1 MRFLYIHCSIFSDQ
15 VHLDGPE
22 GLEGDTSSTSG
33 TLKWQESAWTS
44 IESYTLGLGMVASAT
59 MFTKTLRSGNI
70 FKALDP
76 DRIYDAKLTN
86 YDDVG
91 SSLPYL
97 IENKTGG

>member
-1 MRFLYIHCSIFSDQ
+1 MRFLFIHCSIFSDR

-44 IESYTLGLGMVASAT
+44 IEGYTLGLGMVASANI
-59 MFTKTLRSGNI
+59 FTTTLRSGNNSYI

-76 DRIYDAKLTN
+76 DRIYEAKLTN

-91 SSLPYL
+91 SSLTTKPY
-97 IENKTGG
+97 